1 MCGIAGYK
9 TNYNIEPTVL
19 DNMVSALIHRGPD
32 SSGYYK
38 DEYYNAGMRR
48 LSINGIESGNQP
60 LFNQNKNVVLLYNG
74 EIYNSLE
81 LRKDLQ
87 KKGYKFKTNSD
98 GEVIC
103 HLFDEYQEEC
113 FDKLDGMFA
122 IAMWIV
128 DQRKLFL
135 ARDLAG
141 EKPLYYSCLSHNEI
155 VFSSELKSLKLF
167 PKISKELNY
176 QAIWD
181 FPTFLWIPEPDTI
194 YKNIHA
200 VMPGELLI
208 IDEKEILSRQII
220 NTFETHL
227 DEDSDEYLIYQT
239 KKL

>member
-1 MCGIAGYK
+1 MSGLKIVTKAFFKENKQIMGKKVGHILVDELSSLLLSLNYNGNCKNDFRIKNIGQTQFILSLMCGIAGYK
-9 TNYNIEPTVL
+9 TNHNIEPTVL

-135 ARDLAG
+135 SRDLAG

-155 VFSSELKSLKLF
+155 FFRSEIKILK
-167 PKISKELNY
+167 
-176 QAIWD
+176 
-181 FPTFLWIPEPDTI
+181 
-194 YKNIHA
+194 
-200 VMPGELLI
+200 
-208 IDEKEILSRQII
+208 
-220 NTFETHL
+220 
-227 DEDSDEYLIYQT
+227 
-239 KKL
+239 